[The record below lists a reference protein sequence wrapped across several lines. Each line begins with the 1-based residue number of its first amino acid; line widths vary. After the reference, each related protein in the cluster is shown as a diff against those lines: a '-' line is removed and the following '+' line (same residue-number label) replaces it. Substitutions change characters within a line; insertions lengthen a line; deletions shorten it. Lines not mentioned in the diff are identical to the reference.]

1 RREDREG
8 AGEAPRGG
16 AGALPQGGRTGGERQ
31 WRAAGGGMIGWA
43 LLGRLG
49 KGLQGSLAVGITVP
63 LWLLLAAGIWLHL
76 DRTSAIRKAVEPAG
90 TDLVT
95 AGEVEATRAREE
107 GLRKII
113 ADQQIK
119 AERDRAARARFAEL
133 LMAAQTE
140 KEGLADELA

>member
-1 RREDREG
+1 
-8 AGEAPRGG
+8 
-16 AGALPQGGRTGGERQ
+16 
-31 WRAAGGGMIGWA
+31 MIGWA

-76 DRTSAIRKAVEPAG
+76 DRTSAIRKAVDQAV
-90 TDLVT
+90 TDLV
-95 AGEVEATRAREE
+95 AGAELEATKAREE

-119 AERDRAARARFAEL
+119 AERDRAALARFAEL

-140 KEGLADELA
+140 KEGLADELAELEATPPPDACIVDRALLDRLRK